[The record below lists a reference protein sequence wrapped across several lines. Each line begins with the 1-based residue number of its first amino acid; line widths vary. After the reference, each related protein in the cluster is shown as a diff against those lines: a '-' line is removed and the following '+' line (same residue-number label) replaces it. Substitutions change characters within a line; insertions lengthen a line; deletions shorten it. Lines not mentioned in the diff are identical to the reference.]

1 MNQLIKKHTLLLVTT
16 VLFLLIALVYVV
28 ITPKIYVA
36 SSRVAIFRMKIE
48 NPENGSDES
57 RNRWIWIRDGLNIN
71 SALVSDE
78 QLKKFIETSDVAKQ
92 ATQNASSENGKLKF
106 LRKLVNVQFTG
117 ADENNYVIETK
128 SSDPKL
134 ALDLNA
140 HIFNNL
146 KFLAVQKD
154 NDDFKALEDK
164 VTQEAAAYP
173 ANSQE
178 KSFYQNKLMKMKFEH
193 VISQS
198 QKEKV
203 FQVISEPSIGEKAV
217 WPKPLAIIVVALLAG
232 LVIGFVLEYL
242 VFAFKGK

>member
-1 MNQLIKKHTLLLVTT
+1 MNQLIKKHTLLLATT
-16 VLFLLIALVYVV
+16 VLFVLIALVYLAV
-28 ITPKIYVA
+28 TPKVYVA

-48 NPENGSDES
+48 NPDNGSDEG

-71 SALVSDE
+71 SALVSDD
-78 QLKKFIETSDVAKQ
+78 QLKKFIEANNSAKQ
-92 ATQNASSENGKLKF
+92 ATQKMSSENGKLKF
-106 LRKLVNVQFTG
+106 LRKMVNVQFTG

-128 SSDPKL
+128 SSDPQL
-134 ALDLNA
+134 ALDLNS

-164 VTQEAAAYP
+164 VAHEAAAYP
-173 ANSQE
+173 KNSQE

-193 VISQS
+193 LISQS

-203 FQVISEPSIGEKAV
+203 FQVISEPSVGEKAV
-217 WPKPLAIIVVALLAG
+217 WPKPLAILIVALLAG

-242 VFAFKGK
+242 IFAFKSK